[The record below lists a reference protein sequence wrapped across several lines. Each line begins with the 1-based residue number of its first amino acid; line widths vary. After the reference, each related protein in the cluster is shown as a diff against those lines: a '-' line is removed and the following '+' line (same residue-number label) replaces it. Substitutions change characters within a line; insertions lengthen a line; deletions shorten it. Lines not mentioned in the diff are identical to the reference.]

1 MRCVLNYQK
10 MREDTKNDYYSNRLS
25 AQKLWQVY
33 EIAPPRIQQY
43 LEAELNHVLQAI
55 QPGDLVLEMGCGY
68 GRVITSLTQKARW
81 VVGIDTSYVSIS
93 FGREMLSN
101 VKNHVLIQ
109 MDAIQLAFC
118 DQTFDKVVCIQNGI
132 SAFHVNQR
140 NLIQESIRVTKPGG
154 LVLFSSYS
162 DRFWKDRLAWFQ
174 MQSDAGLLGEIDYG
188 KTRDGIIVCRDGFTA
203 TTVPRSQFQ
212 ALTVGFDVDVQ
223 IIEVDDSSLF
233 CVITVR

>member
-1 MRCVLNYQK
+1 MKNKKR
-10 MREDTKNDYYSNRLS
+10 NDYYSDKLS
-25 AQKLWQVY
+25 AQRLKQVY
-33 EIAPPRIQQY
+33 EIAPARIRQY
-43 LEAELNHVLQAI
+43 LDAEVNHMLQKI
-55 QPGDLVLEMGCGY
+55 KPGDTVLEMGCGY
-68 GRVITSLTQKARW
+68 GRVIPKLAKKARW
-81 VVGIDTSYVSIS
+81 VVGIDTSYASVS

-101 VKNHVLIQ
+101 VKNCMLIQ
-109 MDAIQLAFC
+109 MDAIQLAFG

-140 NLIQESIRVTKPGG
+140 DLIQESIRVTNPGG

-188 KTRDGIIVCRDGFTA
+188 KTHDGIIVCRDGFAA
-203 TTVPRSQFQ
+203 TTVGRSQFQ

-223 IIEVDDSSLF
+223 IIEVDNSSLF
-233 CVITVR
+233 CEITVR